1 MLNTSQVLKPV
12 KPKENFRVKTSRE
25 IIQER
30 LDKEL
35 AQFEQV
41 EKVLKVLEK
50 FEGKKF
56 TKRILE
62 PIRRELKSDDVH
74 FYLGDEDFS
83 SCKIQSLEWIN
94 SGCERGFSLN
104 LGRGKRCP
112 MISMKY
118 IKEENGYFCHGI
130 KFNIESAR
138 EKLSANYPERVDQAA
153 AKLREEKKEF
163 SKLIEESTSKYQ
175 LEKLGDIR
183 PPRVEVENVVSSPYA
198 VLKVEN

>member
-1 MLNTSQVLKPV
+1 MLNTSEVLKAV
-12 KPKENFRVKTSRE
+12 KPKKNFRVKTSRE

-30 LDKEL
+30 LDKEF
-35 AQFEQV
+35 AQFEQA

-62 PIRRELKSDDVH
+62 PIRKELNSDDVH
-74 FYLGDEDFS
+74 FFLGDHDFS
-83 SCKIQSLEWIN
+83 SCKIQNLEWTN

-104 LGRGKRCP
+104 LGRGKKCP
-112 MISMKY
+112 IISMEY
-118 IKEENGYFCHGI
+118 IKEENDYFCHGI
-130 KFNIESAR
+130 KSNIENAR
-138 EKLSANYPERVDQAA
+138 EKLASNYPERVDQAA

-163 SKLIEESTSKYQ
+163 AKLIEESNSKYQ

-183 PPRVEVENVVSSPYA
+183 PPKIEVENVVSSPYA
-198 VLKVEN
+198 VFES